1 MKIGILTLH
10 DATNYGA
17 NLQAYALYKVLLEMG
32 HEVVLVDRRRSAQ
45 GLAIGYPFSSE
56 SRSMH
61 IRRTLGLTGVFQ
73 ERIHAWNTYLF
84 QRLNM
89 KFTPYHFH
97 DWKDAPRDM
106 GVDLLVV
113 GSDQIWNKRINDPF
127 DYMPARFPENLP
139 AITYAASM
147 GMPEIPSELIDE
159 FKREIPQ
166 FKQISVRELDL
177 QAALAR
183 LGIHA
188 QHVADPV
195 VLFGANKWQE
205 FVGNVREQK
214 GRVFIY
220 AFLGDVLGLKKHV
233 AQWTKGRVDLF
244 PCRHFTSIPSF
255 RHPRSVLRNV
265 KYWVRLLFGRG
276 ARVRLLTG
284 PKGFLKSLAQ
294 SEVVITNSFHGF
306 IFGVMLC
313 KNVRYVVPNAANK
326 GHADMLGRI
335 TGYADKFIQGPLLQ
349 PSWEAAFQSIAD
361 GETIQVDFDGI
372 EMFRQKSCEWL
383 RDAIASSTETKA

>member
-32 HEVVLVDRRRSAQ
+32 HDVVLIDRRRSAQ

-56 SRSMH
+56 PRSMQ

-84 QRLNM
+84 QRFNM

-97 DWKDAPRDM
+97 NWKDAPRDM

-113 GSDQIWNKRINDPF
+113 GSDQIWNKRINDPL
-127 DYMPARFPENLP
+127 DYMPARFPANLP

-147 GMPEIPSELIDE
+147 GMPEVPPELAED
-159 FKREIPQ
+159 FKRFIPQ
-166 FKQISVRELDL
+166 FKRISVREPDL
-177 QAALAR
+177 QGALAR

-195 VLFGANKWQE
+195 VLFGANKWRK

-214 GRVFIY
+214 GRVFLY
-220 AFLGDVLGLKKHV
+220 AFWGDILGLKKHV
-233 AQWTKGRVDLF
+233 AQWMKGRVDLF

-255 RHPRSVLRNV
+255 MHPKSVLRNV
-265 KYWVRLLFGRG
+265 KYWGRLLLGRG

-294 SEVVITNSFHGF
+294 SEIVITNSFHGF
-306 IFGVMLC
+306 ILGVMFG
-313 KNVRYVVPNAANK
+313 KNVRYVVPNETNK
-326 GHADMLGRI
+326 VHSDMLGRI
-335 TGYADKFIQGPLLQ
+335 MGYADKYIQGPLLQ
-349 PSWEAAFQSIAD
+349 PSWEAAFKSVAN
-361 GETIQVDFDGI
+361 GETIQIDFKGI
-372 EMFRQKSCEWL
+372 EDFQQESREWL
-383 RDAIASSTETKA
+383 QNAIVSALETNV